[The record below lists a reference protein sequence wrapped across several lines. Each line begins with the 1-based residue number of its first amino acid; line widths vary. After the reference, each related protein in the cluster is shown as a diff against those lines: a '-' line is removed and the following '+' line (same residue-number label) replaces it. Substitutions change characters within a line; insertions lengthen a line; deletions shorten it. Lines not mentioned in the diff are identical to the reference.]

1 MRKTAAVVS
10 FFGAFL
16 IGALPGYLLG
26 GGAEVSAIGPNDA
39 GEVQVSYVLK
49 PVTNTGEAAV
59 WAEDMI
65 GEWRGSWG
73 YGSDRCT
80 IEIKRVDGVKFYGT
94 LKKEGA
100 VITLEGYIDPARRH
114 VHFKETKV
122 VKLGPAMSMW
132 SLGINSGTFS
142 PDARTLSGEGT
153 DEFGT
158 YAWSATKV
166 EN

>member
-1 MRKTAAVVS
+1 MRKAAAVVS

-16 IGALPGYLLG
+16 IGALPAYLIG
-26 GGAEVSAIGPNDA
+26 GGTQESGD
-39 GEVQVSYVLK
+39 VQVTYQLTHFPTTSEEMVH
-49 PVTNTGEAAV
+49 
-59 WAEDMI
+59 AEDLV

-73 YGSDRCT
+73 YENDRCT

-122 VKLGPAMSMW
+122 VRLGPAMSMW
-132 SLGINSGTFS
+132 SLGINTGTFS
-142 PDARTLSGEGT
+142 PDGRTLSGEGT

-158 YAWSATKV
+158 YAWSATRV
-166 EN
+166 QN

>member
-1 MRKTAAVVS
+1 MRKAAAVVS

-16 IGALPGYLLG
+16 IGALPAYLADWDSEETGKVEVTYNLTHFPTRSEVAAVRAEDLLG
-26 GGAEVSAIGPNDA
+26 
-39 GEVQVSYVLK
+39 
-49 PVTNTGEAAV
+49 
-59 WAEDMI
+59 
-65 GEWRGSWG
+65 EWHGSWG
-73 YGSDRCT
+73 YERDTCT

-100 VITLEGYIDPARRH
+100 VITLEGYIDPVMRH

-122 VKLGPAMSMW
+122 VRLGPAMSMW
-132 SLGINSGTFS
+132 SLGLNSGNFS
-142 PDARTLSGEGT
+142 ADGRTLSGEGT

-158 YAWSATKV
+158 YGWNATKM